1 MSRWSV
7 VVGFSLVG
15 ATTQVVWLNFAGV
28 TTAAAAHYGVSE
40 NAVGW
45 LAQVFPLLY
54 VVLAI
59 PAGMVL
65 DRWFRGGLVIGT
77 YLTAVG
83 AAMRLGGDGDDFGP
97 VLAGQIVAAVGQ
109 PLVLNAITGLA
120 ARYLAPR
127 HRPAGIAIC
136 TASTFAGMVLAFAL
150 SAVFPAGAQLRALL
164 HVTALF
170 AVAAT
175 FTLEVV
181 LRPSPE
187 EHRTRAA
194 LRVAWGDGF
203 IRWVCLL
210 VFLPFGTFVGLS
222 TFTQALLEPAGVS
235 GSTASVIL
243 LLTVVA
249 GVAGCAVLPVV
260 ASRRGIELR
269 VSAIALGVTA
279 LCCLALAV
287 APGVGVG
294 FVALAVIGAVLLP
307 TMPIVLTLVERHT
320 GEGEGT
326 AAGLVW
332 LTGNLGGL
340 VVAAAVGLLVD
351 RPTLAFLVTGA
362 AALAAL
368 PLLLPLRRYLD
379 PTPPSVDEN
388 AGGR

>member
-15 ATTQVVWLNFAGV
+15 AATQLVWLNFAGV
-28 TTAAAAHYGVSE
+28 TTVAAAHYGVSE

-65 DRWFRGGLVIGT
+65 DRWFRGGLYVGA
-77 YLTAVG
+77 YLTAIG
-83 AAMRLGGDGDDFGP
+83 AGIRLGGGGDHFEL
-97 VLAGQIVAAVGQ
+97 VVAGQIVAAIGQ
-109 PLVLNAITGLA
+109 PLVLNAIPGVAKGYLA
-120 ARYLAPR
+120 ARD
-127 HRPAGIAIC
+127 RPAGIAVC

-150 SAVFPAGAQLRALL
+150 SAVFPAEDQLRTLLIVSAVFAL
-164 HVTALF
+164 
-170 AVAAT
+170 AAAI
-175 FTLEVV
+175 TLEVT
-181 LRPSPE
+181 LSKPILE
-187 EHRTRAA
+187 AHRTRSA
-194 LRVAWGDGF
+194 LRLAWGDGF

-222 TFTQALLEPAGVS
+222 TFAQALLEPAGVS

-243 LLTVVA
+243 LGTVVA
-249 GVAGCAVLPVV
+249 GVAGCAVVPVV
-260 ASRRGIELR
+260 ASRRRVELP
-269 VSAIALGVTA
+269 VCAIALGVTA

-287 APGVGVG
+287 APGVAVG
-294 FVALAVIGAVLLP
+294 FVALAVLGAVLLP

-320 GEGEGT
+320 GEAEGT
-326 AAGLVW
+326 ASGLVW
-332 LTGNLGGL
+332 LAGNLGGL

-351 RPTLAFLVTGA
+351 QPTLAFLLTGV

-368 PLLLPLRRYLD
+368 PLLLPLRRYLRAEVAAR
-379 PTPPSVDEN
+379 PVS
-388 AGGR
+388 RC